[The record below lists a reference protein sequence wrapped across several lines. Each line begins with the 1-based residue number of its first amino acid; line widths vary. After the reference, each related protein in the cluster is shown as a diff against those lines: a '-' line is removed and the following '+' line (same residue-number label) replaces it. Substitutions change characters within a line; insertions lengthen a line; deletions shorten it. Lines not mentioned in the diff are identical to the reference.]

1 VISDLS
7 KNNYENWSF
16 CPESLY
22 IHWPFCANR
31 CHYCDFIA
39 LEKHNDF
46 IKQYHDALCWQIKHF
61 AKKTLG
67 SPIKTI
73 FMGGGTPS
81 LYPLDLL
88 KELIDILNNS
98 FDLNGLQEFTIESN
112 PADLTKEHLKVYK
125 SLGINRLSVGVQVL
139 DDDVLSKLNRKQKK
153 EDVYRLMEIVPEY
166 FDNVSV
172 DLILGLPGVAESVWN
187 DTINRVVSWPIKHVS
202 IYLLTVY
209 QNTKLYYYV
218 KDKKIKLLDD
228 DKMVDLYQQTVD
240 LLKTQGFAQYEISNF
255 AKQNFESIHNVIYW
269 DRKPYKGF
277 GIGASSFDGEHRFY
291 NEKSLDRYLK
301 NCNKNL
307 CCVEFVQERLD
318 EQQVFIEKLM
328 LGLRQKRG
336 LDLHDMLYFLSGD
349 RKRKFLEGAD
359 KLIAQSLLEK
369 SGGRLYLTLKGMML
383 ENEVILG
390 LF

>member
-1 VISDLS
+1 MISDLS

-153 EDVYRLMEIVPEY
+153 EDVGNMV
-166 FDNVSV
+166 
-172 DLILGLPGVAESVWN
+172 
-187 DTINRVVSWPIKHVS
+187 
-202 IYLLTVY
+202 
-209 QNTKLYYYV
+209 KLK
-218 KDKKIKLLDD
+218 KD
-228 DKMVDLYQQTVD
+228 
-240 LLKTQGFAQYEISNF
+240 
-255 AKQNFESIHNVIYW
+255 
-269 DRKPYKGF
+269 F
-277 GIGASSFDGEHRFY
+277 GI
-291 NEKSLDRYLK
+291 
-301 NCNKNL
+301 
-307 CCVEFVQERLD
+307 
-318 EQQVFIEKLM
+318 
-328 LGLRQKRG
+328 
-336 LDLHDMLYFLSGD
+336 
-349 RKRKFLEGAD
+349 
-359 KLIAQSLLEK
+359 
-369 SGGRLYLTLKGMML
+369 
-383 ENEVILG
+383 
-390 LF
+390 